1 MNFGEKLILM
11 REKLG
16 FNQNEFA
23 EKIELAPQSLSRYE
37 KNKVKPSIEFI
48 EKLTNMFSVNT
59 NWLINGKGEIFIN
72 EIESI
77 EHIDYKNEI
86 INNLEL
92 LNENQIKY
100 VYHITEA
107 EKIKG
112 RN

>member
-11 REKLG
+11 RETLG
-16 FNQNEFA
+16 FNQNDFA

-48 EKLTNMFSVNT
+48 EKLTNMFSVNS
-59 NWLINGKGEIFIN
+59 NWLINGKGNIFIENN
-72 EIESI
+72 ENIQNI
-77 EHIDYKNEI
+77 NYKEEI

-107 EKIKG
+107 EKIK
-112 RN
+112 NI